1 MKNQIS
7 LPPATKAKQ
16 LKVAQQITRK
26 MYRPVFIMAALVL
39 VSWLPY
45 VLRSRGSDALPSILA
60 AWGGTDKGC
69 NALLNTSP
77 IASAKNKYHLFL
89 VCLISDPTVD
99 PLEDDRIAISKPF
112 DITGGLVQI
121 AIVYEP
127 LSPITS
133 VAKPGTTTT
142 QLFPVLLPKSADIS
156 SVKRLSD
163 VDKDG
168 GQIIVS
174 GTKLKN

>member
-1 MKNQIS
+1 MDYKFWSTLAVNICGLGFTYWQVRLMKNQIS

-77 IASAKNKYHLFL
+77 IASAKNKYHL
-89 VCLISDPTVD
+89 
-99 PLEDDRIAISKPF
+99 
-112 DITGGLVQI
+112 
-121 AIVYEP
+121 
-127 LSPITS
+127 
-133 VAKPGTTTT
+133 
-142 QLFPVLLPKSADIS
+142 
-156 SVKRLSD
+156 
-163 VDKDG
+163 
-168 GQIIVS
+168 
-174 GTKLKN
+174 